1 MSQIRYVVA
10 SLPRSGTKYISKV
23 LTELGQNC
31 GHERSFTCVRGQED
45 RYTTGP
51 ISGTAQGICIRED
64 APEVWGDAS
73 WLCVPLIERLPPG
86 TVVFHQLRDPIKVL
100 NSNLPPGGDSYFRTW
115 DENAGLKTDPLY
127 NKTIPYKR
135 FIWEHTQDWVW
146 PKGEAKEAESPE
158 EIERLIHWWVN
169 WNLWIEFAAM
179 KRSDLVY
186 VRYRLEDMEDSLLQN
201 IGNVIQPNVVPPRL
215 EHCQEILQ
223 KVSNTTN
230 RHREPNNR
238 ITYETLPPAARLL
251 MYRYGYSP
259 IHD

>member
-31 GHERSFTCVRGQED
+31 GHEKNFTC
-45 RYTTGP
+45 
-51 ISGTAQGICIRED
+51 ISGSRDRSTAQGTTDRPD

-73 WLCVPLIERLPPG
+73 WLSVPLISKLPPG
-86 TVVFHQLRDPIKVL
+86 TVVFHQLRDPLKVL

-115 DENAGLKTDPLY
+115 DENAGLKADPLY
-127 NKTIPYKR
+127 GKNIPYKR

-146 PKGEAKEAESPE
+146 PDGVAEEAESFE
-158 EIERLIHWWVN
+158 EIERLIFWWVN

-186 VRYRLEDMEDSLLQN
+186 VRYKLEDMSADLLQN
-201 IGNVIQPNVVPPRL
+201 IGSVIQPKAVPPRIQ
-215 EHCQEILQ
+215 HCQDIVQ
-223 KVSNTTN
+223 NVPTNVN
-230 RHREPNNR
+230 RHRTPNER
-238 ITYETLPPAARLL
+238 ITVEMLTPAARLL
-251 MYRYGYSP
+251 MYRYGYTK
-259 IHD
+259 